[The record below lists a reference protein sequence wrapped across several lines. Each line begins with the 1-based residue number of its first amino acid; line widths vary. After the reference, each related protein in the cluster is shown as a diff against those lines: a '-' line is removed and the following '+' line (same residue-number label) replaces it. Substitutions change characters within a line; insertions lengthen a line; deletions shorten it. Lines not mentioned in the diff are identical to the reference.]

1 MNILRRDGVTFVEQ
15 RIGVIDVG
23 GGFRGIYAAGV
34 LDYCMDQGIRFDVG
48 IGVSAGSANV
58 VSYAAGQRGRNLTF
72 YTEYG
77 MRKAYAG
84 IGNFLRKGSFIDLD
98 YVYSTLSN
106 SDGESP
112 LDYAAVMRNPMEML
126 VVAADA
132 VTGQTKYFTKNDLR
146 QDGYDIFKA
155 SSAIPFVCKPY
166 VIDGV
171 AYYDGALADPVPVQ
185 KAFDM
190 GCDKVVVILTRPADE
205 IRQPGSDLKLAS
217 RIQKKYPISAEK
229 LRWRADA
236 YNEGVALAKAYA
248 AQGKALIIAPDDTCG
263 VNTLTREREPLMR
276 LYHKGLQ
283 DGERIQAFIGGK

>member
-1 MNILRRDGVTFVEQ
+1 MEQ

-34 LDYCMDQGIRFDVG
+34 LDYCMDQEIRFDVG

-132 VTGQTKYFTKNDLR
+132 VTGEPKYFTKYDLR
-146 QDGYDIFKA
+146 QDDYDIFKA

-166 VIDGV
+166 VIEGV
-171 AYYDGALADPVPVQ
+171 AYFDGALADPVPVQ
-185 KAFDM
+185 KAFEM
-190 GCDKVVVILTRPADE
+190 GCDKVVLILTLPEDTVRTPGKDE
-205 IRQPGSDLKLAS
+205 NLAR
-217 RIQKKYPISAEK
+217 RIQKEFPEAAEA
-229 LRWRADA
+229 LRNRARK
-236 YNEGVALAKAYA
+236 YNEGVELARQYA
-248 AQGKALIIAPDDTCG
+248 AEGKLLIVAPDDTCG
-263 VNTLTREREPLMR
+263 VHTLCRDDFKMR
-276 LYHKGLQ
+276 HLYGKGYVDAEKIPPFLF
-283 DGERIQAFIGGK
+283 G

>member
-1 MNILRRDGVTFVEQ
+1 MCQ
-15 RIGVIDVG
+15 RIGLIDVG

-34 LDYCMDQGIRFDVG
+34 LDYCMEQGIRFDVG

-58 VSYAAGQRGRNLTF
+58 VSYAAGQKGRNLTF

-84 IGNFLRKGSFIDLD
+84 IGNFLRKGSYIDLD

-112 LDYAAVMRNPMEML
+112 LDYNTVMRNPIEML
-126 VVAADA
+126 VVAANA
-132 VTGQTKYFTKNDLR
+132 VTGETKYFTKDDMQ
-146 QDGYDIFKA
+146 QDCYDIFKA

-166 VIDGV
+166 VIGGV

-205 IRQPGSDLKLAS
+205 LRQPGNDLKLA
-217 RIQKKYPISAEK
+217 RGIQKKYPVSAEK
-229 LRWRADA
+229 LRRRADT
-236 YNEGVALAKAYA
+236 YNQGVALAKAYA
-248 AQGKALIIAPDDTCG
+248 AQGKALIVAPDDTCG
-263 VNTLTREREPLMR
+263 VNTLTREREPLLQ
-276 LYHKGLQ
+276 LYQKGLMDAAQ
-283 DGERIQAFIGGK
+283 IQTFIGSE

>member
-1 MNILRRDGVTFVEQ
+1 MKQ

-132 VTGQTKYFTKNDLR
+132 VTGQTKYFTKDDLR

-166 VIDGV
+166 VIDGA

-205 IRQPGSDLKLAS
+205 LRQPGNDLKLAR
-217 RIQKKYPISAEK
+217 RIQKKYPVAAEK
-229 LRWRADA
+229 LRRRADT
-236 YNEGVALAKAYA
+236 YNEGVALAKTYA

-263 VNTLTREREPLMR
+263 VNTLTREKEPLMQ
-276 LYHKGLQ
+276 LYQKGLQ
-283 DGERIQAFIGGK
+283 DGEHIRAFIGGK